1 MAKNLF
7 LVCQIRSARLKFVK
21 RYKSVTLDRGWM
33 FFFFGGGGGGG
44 GVEVEKWPA
53 YQVIKKLQ
61 IILLGIIT
69 QKLSPY
75 DWKSFSGLWRGI

>member
-33 FFFFGGGGGGG
+33 FFLFFFGGGEWGGGRSG
-44 GVEVEKWPA
+44 EVACVPGD
-53 YQVIKKLQ
+53 KKAPNNPPWNHHTK
-61 IILLGIIT
+61 IIT
-69 QKLSPY
+69 
-75 DWKSFSGLWRGI
+75 I